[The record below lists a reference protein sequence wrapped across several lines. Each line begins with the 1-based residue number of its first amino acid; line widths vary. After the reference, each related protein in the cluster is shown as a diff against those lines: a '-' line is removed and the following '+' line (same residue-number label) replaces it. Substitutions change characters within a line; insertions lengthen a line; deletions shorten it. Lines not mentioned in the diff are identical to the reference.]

1 MSLPDSISKSGFSKS
16 DFSRSPFLHSG
27 RSWLSA
33 PMWLIAASMVLLSGC
48 ATQYPQSDAASAGYV
63 LNQDS
68 ATPIQNTNL
77 NGFLEQAPAG
87 SVINLTE
94 SPWGPGVDVTAGQP
108 YVAASGRTCRRLEV
122 MGGQQ
127 AQRKALACQTD
138 NGWVNQRAIT
148 ESTSRTL

>member
-1 MSLPDSISKSGFSKS
+1 MLLTVNFLKSNFSNNIYLQS
-16 DFSRSPFLHSG
+16 N
-27 RSWLSA
+27 LSC
-33 PMWLIAASMVLLSGC
+33 PRVSMWLVAASMVLLSGC

-68 ATPIQNTNL
+68 ATSIQNTNL